1 LVTISS
7 PLLLAPIS
15 SCITAAFLTLSSQVG
30 FNEEEEQREEEE
42 EEEEEEED
50 TKNRRCAGR

>member
-30 FNEEEEQREEEE
+30 LNEGEEQREEEE
-42 EEEEEEED
+42 EEEEEEE

>member
-30 FNEEEEQREEEE
+30 LNEGEEQREEEE
-42 EEEEEEED
+42 KEEED
-50 TKNRRCAGR
+50 TENRRCVGR